1 MLFSYSMYV
10 WLEQCWNLI
19 SWSDLFLSSTLAA
32 DLLFLWQLLKVWLSR
47 GLLVHQLTKTIKIL
61 LQTFNFEIDFCKSSF
76 KQGHLS
82 SQHGLEFSKHSTLV
96 NTVSCTK
103 HKVIKGYFIEKTA
116 DNWQQLGIVMS
127 AFLFLNKRIY
137 PYITDYSMWF
147 SFIYDMAAR
156 ILQMYVF
163 SLSWTLLCWGDPQW
177 EHLHWLRSFVFEP
190 TFEGLYSATHSFMS
204 TYIAP
209 AGLLTRLNFKVTKL
223 LMGTCPDGLLFS
235 TNDWLPVPEGQG
247 WRLVLKMFLCG
258 PPPIWKLHCHLS
270 LAFKEMWPEWG
281 FPENS
286 LLHE

>member
-47 GLLVHQLTKTIKIL
+47 GLLGHQLTKTIKIL
-61 LQTFNFEIDFCKSSF
+61 LQTFNSEIDFCKSSF

-163 SLSWTLLCWGDPQW
+163 SLSWTLLCWGDPQCSHNGSISIDSGALYLNPLLKGCILPLIVSCQHTLLQQACW
-177 EHLHWLRSFVFEP
+177 QGSISKWQSF
-190 TFEGLYSATHSFMS
+190 
-204 TYIAP
+204 
-209 AGLLTRLNFKVTKL
+209 
-223 LMGTCPDGLLFS
+223 
-235 TNDWLPVPEGQG
+235 
-247 WRLVLKMFLCG
+247 
-258 PPPIWKLHCHLS
+258 
-270 LAFKEMWPEWG
+270 
-281 FPENS
+281 
-286 LLHE
+286 